1 MNTHKPTSLYE
12 KIISI
17 DNLYEA
23 YLKSRKGKRNRNSV
37 IFFENDLGAN
47 ILELH
52 NELKEGKY
60 TVQPYKEFSNNH
72 RRKPRLVIA
81 PTFRDV
87 VVQQAIYKIIYPIF
101 DKKFIFDNY
110 GCRVGKGTHRAAER
124 AQKFLRQSMP
134 ESYTLKLDI
143 KKFYD
148 SIQHDNLEKLVRKVI
163 KENKLVELIMMYS
176 DKRFEKGMP
185 IGNLISQLA
194 GLIILNPFDH
204 YIKRN
209 LKIRKYIRYVD
220 DMVLFDLTKE
230 KAYQLKMHLEK
241 WLNDNLKMK
250 FSRYFITP
258 VKRGINFVGYRTWKK
273 IRLIRKHSLY
283 NFTKALRL
291 EKINSLTS
299 LIGHALKTST
309 YTHYKSKI
317 QTEKPHLSYLVST

>member
-1 MNTHKPTSLYE
+1 MNTHKPTPLYE

-52 NELKEGKY
+52 NELKSGIY
-60 TVQPYKEFSNNH
+60 QVRPYKQFSNNH

-81 PTFRDV
+81 PSFRDV
-87 VVQQAIYKIIYPIF
+87 VVQQAIYRIIYPIF
-101 DKKFIFDNY
+101 DRKFIFDNY
-110 GCRVGKGTHRAAER
+110 GCRVGKGTHRAADR
-124 AQKFLRQSMP
+124 AQKFLRQSRS

-148 SIQHDNLEKLVRKVI
+148 SIQHNILEKLIKKVI
-163 KENKLVELIMMYS
+163 KENVLVELIMLFV
-176 DKRFEKGMP
+176 DRRFNVGMP

-204 YIKRN
+204 YIKRD
-209 LKIRKYIRYVD
+209 LKIKKYIRYVD
-220 DMVLFDLTKE
+220 DMVLFDLNKE
-230 KAYQLKMHLEK
+230 KAYKLKLHLEK
-241 WLNDNLKMK
+241 WLKDNLKMHL
-250 FSRYFITP
+250 SHYLIIP
-258 VKRGINFVGYRTWKK
+258 VKKGINFVGYRTWKK

-283 NFTKALRL
+283 NFSKALKL
-291 EKINSLTS
+291 ERINSITS

-309 YTHYKSKI
+309 YNHYKNKI
-317 QTEKPHLSYLVST
+317 KKEKPYLSYLVST